1 MKPRWYEIVVEGDLS
16 AGIAELL
23 APLRIEILAA
33 QTLIVGEILDQAQ
46 LLGVLLLLLEA
57 GLTLIRVAPARNPER
72 GTTDGGDRPDVAA
85 PATSDSTRHGASSD
99 GGALLSF
106 VPDE

>member
-1 MKPRWYEIVVEGDLS
+1 MKPCWYEIVVEGDLS

-57 GLTLIRVAPARNPER
+57 GLTLIRAAPARNPER
-72 GTTDGGDRPDVAA
+72 ATTGGGEPPDVAA
-85 PATSDSTRHGASSD
+85 LDTSKSPCHVGSSD
-99 GGALLSF
+99 CGALLSF